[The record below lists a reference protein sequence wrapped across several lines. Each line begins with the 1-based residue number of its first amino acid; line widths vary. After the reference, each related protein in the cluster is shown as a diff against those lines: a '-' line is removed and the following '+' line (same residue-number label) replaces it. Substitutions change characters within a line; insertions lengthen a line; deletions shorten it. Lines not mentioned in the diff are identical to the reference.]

1 MRQEAV
7 SVNLSSTHWFKLS
20 DDIRI
25 ESVDKYTGSNVHP
38 DRVMTQWVMV
48 LMCSGE
54 RTFRIYD
61 EDYAVHGNEFF
72 ILPANVQHYGI
83 KKDLHQAYFSQFWTK
98 GTEVSPPTKIDP
110 DNILLPICGQIPI
123 DLQCFAVMEYAVR
136 HRTAPFYSEKFLAS
150 QIRAI
155 LYQLSLNMQKA
166 ALWSKQENL
175 LAYRILKYI
184 DDNKGRQLL
193 EQDYVE
199 SFSKSYH
206 RLNAIFQY
214 VYGMTIKQM
223 QINLRIDQAK
233 RMLSSGH
240 SIVET
245 SLTCGFDD
253 YLYFLKVFKRKT
265 GMTPT
270 EFQTTVSSLPGPLS

>member
-1 MRQEAV
+1 M
-7 SVNLSSTHWFKLS
+7 
-20 DDIRI
+20 
-25 ESVDKYTGSNVHP
+25 ES
-38 DRVMTQWVMV
+38 
-48 LMCSGE
+48 
-54 RTFRIYD
+54 
-61 EDYAVHGNEFF
+61 
-72 ILPANVQHYGI
+72 
-83 KKDLHQAYFSQFWTK
+83 
-98 GTEVSPPTKIDP
+98 
-110 DNILLPICGQIPI
+110 
-123 DLQCFAVMEYAVR
+123 AVR

-155 LYQLSLNMQKA
+155 LYQLSLNTQKA

-199 SFSKSYH
+199 SFNKSYH

-233 RMLSSGH
+233 RMLSAGH

>member
-1 MRQEAV
+1 M
-7 SVNLSSTHWFKLS
+7 S

-25 ESVDKYTGSNVHP
+25 ESVDKYTGANVHP

-155 LYQLSLNMQKA
+155 LYQLSLNTQKA

-199 SFSKSYH
+199 SFNKSYH

-233 RMLSSGH
+233 RMLSAGH

-253 YLYFLKVFKRKT
+253 YLYFLKVFKRNT